1 MGTIKRGI
9 LGGVSGKI
17 GNVVGSSWKGIDY
30 LKTLPSNVNDAK
42 SDVQIA
48 NRSKFLTV
56 VRFLQPLTEFIRI
69 GFKSLAVKKT
79 AFNAAVSYNY
89 HEAVTGDYPDIVM
102 DYSKVSV
109 SQGSLTPAYN
119 TGLSSTVAAEVNLTW
134 ADNSGQGAAAAD
146 DVAMVVVYNPELKDA
161 VFMLNA
167 GARSDLSANV
177 SLPDSYSGTS
187 VHCYLCFTALSNAL
201 GGQAGKSISKSVY
214 VGSVAVM

>member
-187 VHCYLCFTALSNAL
+187 VHCYLCFAALSNAL
-201 GGQAGKSISKSVY
+201 GGQSGKSISKSVY
-214 VGSVAVM
+214 VGSAAVM

>member
-134 ADNSGQGAAAAD
+134 ADNSGQGSASAD